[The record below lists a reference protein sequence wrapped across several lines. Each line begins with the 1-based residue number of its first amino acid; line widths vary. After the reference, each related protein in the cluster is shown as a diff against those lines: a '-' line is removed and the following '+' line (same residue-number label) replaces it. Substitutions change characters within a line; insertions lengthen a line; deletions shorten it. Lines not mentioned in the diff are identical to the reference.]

1 MLTRMR
7 HIVLFFWLCMGQSIF
22 GQISLSMKAIYPVS
36 HELEKTEIWD
46 FYINRKA
53 RGKSLNE
60 VIKNNPFHN
69 IVFLLP
75 EETKERDYILQV
87 PDYKINR
94 LFVYGVDSVNHR
106 VRQLIVF
113 GDEIDRDEYLHHT
126 RTVQARLH
134 KGEFTHLIASY
145 NRPGNIPQLPV
156 VLWETAEYLNHWG
169 SIESAYGVLL
179 GLLISYLFYILLAGW
194 LTKNYLFGVFGFWIF
209 TYILYYFI
217 SSGFVK
223 FYLLPHFNEFYSFI
237 RLIIVVFGLFTIN
250 EFALRHYELRNN
262 ARFFVWFWYFFIALT
277 IVLNSFIFLSGINL
291 YEGYE
296 AQFVWL
302 VRILV
307 IVFIIENFYLPIRYY
322 NRTGKV
328 TYLTYLLLI
337 SILAFGIYL
346 YQAMYIVDLDVD
358 RFILGISILLVL
370 EIFAIALGIAWYTL
384 KEKKQIIDLLN
395 ERNSLQ
401 VESNLAQYHIRQNER
416 RIIATDLHDDVL
428 NRLSML
434 ASLSTEGVI
443 TVKEI
448 KSRLQQI
455 SEDIKSYTR
464 SLYPIWIDKQPL
476 EELLLD
482 YFKSYAQS
490 KGIQFGLN
498 ISKDVLTIPKMKK
511 LQIFR
516 IAQEFFQNSIKY
528 GQPTEIHFE
537 LMRIEQDLLINL
549 RDNGVGFDPNQME
562 KGIGMISLETR
573 VKALRGEVEIFSR
586 MGEGVRWKVK
596 LPIQ

>member
-1 MLTRMR
+1 MLTRVR
-7 HIVLFFWLCMGQSIF
+7 HILFVIWLCTSSTIF
-22 GQISLSMKAIYPVS
+22 GQISLPLKAIYPVS

-46 FYINRKA
+46 FYIHRK
-53 RGKSLNE
+53 GTGESLNE
-60 VIKNNPFHN
+60 VVKNNPFHN

-75 EETKERDYILQV
+75 KETKERDYILQV

-106 VRQLIVF
+106 VHQLIVF
-113 GDEIDRDEYLHHT
+113 GDELDRDQYSHHS
-126 RTVQARLH
+126 RTVQARLY

-156 VLWETAEYLNHWG
+156 VLWDTSAYLKHWG
-169 SIESAYGVLL
+169 SIESAYGVLF

-209 TYILYYFI
+209 TYMLYYFI

-223 FYLLPHFNEFYSFI
+223 YYLLPHFNEFYSFI

-250 EFALRHYELRNN
+250 EFALRHYELRNK
-262 ARFFVWFWYFFIALT
+262 ALFFVWFWYFFIALT
-277 IVLNSFIFLSGINL
+277 IVLNSFIFISGINL

-307 IVFIIENFYLPIRYY
+307 IVFIIENFYLPVRYY
-322 NRTGKV
+322 QRTGKV

-358 RFILGISILLVL
+358 QFILGISILLVL
-370 EIFAIALGIAWYTL
+370 EVFAIALGIAWYTL
-384 KEKKQIIDLLN
+384 KEAKRIIELLH
-395 ERNSLQ
+395 EQNSLQ

-416 RIIATDLHDDVL
+416 RIIATDLHDDIL

-434 ASLSTEGVI
+434 ASLSKAGVLTI
-443 TVKEI
+443 KEI

-482 YFKSYAQS
+482 YFGPYAES
-490 KGIQFGLN
+490 KGIQFSLN
-498 ISKDVLTIPKMKK
+498 ISKEVLQISKMKK
-511 LQIFR
+511 LQLFR

-528 GQPTEIHFE
+528 GHPTEIYFE
-537 LMRIEQDLLINL
+537 VIKNQQALHVDL
-549 RDNGVGFDPNQME
+549 RDNGVGFDPKQLE

-573 VKALRGEVEIFSR
+573 VKALRGEVEIVSNK
-586 MGEGVRWKVK
+586 GEGVRWKVK
-596 LPIQ
+596 LPIP

>member
-1 MLTRMR
+1 
-7 HIVLFFWLCMGQSIF
+7 
-22 GQISLSMKAIYPVS
+22 
-36 HELEKTEIWD
+36 
-46 FYINRKA
+46 
-53 RGKSLNE
+53 
-60 VIKNNPFHN
+60 
-69 IVFLLP
+69 
-75 EETKERDYILQV
+75 
-87 PDYKINR
+87 
-94 LFVYGVDSVNHR
+94 
-106 VRQLIVF
+106 
-113 GDEIDRDEYLHHT
+113 
-126 RTVQARLH
+126 
-134 KGEFTHLIASY
+134 
-145 NRPGNIPQLPV
+145 
-156 VLWETAEYLNHWG
+156 
-169 SIESAYGVLL
+169 
-179 GLLISYLFYILLAGW
+179 
-194 LTKNYLFGVFGFWIF
+194 
-209 TYILYYFI
+209 
-217 SSGFVK
+217 
-223 FYLLPHFNEFYSFI
+223 
-237 RLIIVVFGLFTIN
+237 
-250 EFALRHYELRNN
+250 
-262 ARFFVWFWYFFIALT
+262 
-277 IVLNSFIFLSGINL
+277 
-291 YEGYE
+291 
-296 AQFVWL
+296 
-302 VRILV
+302 
-307 IVFIIENFYLPIRYY
+307 
-322 NRTGKV
+322 
-328 TYLTYLLLI
+328 
-337 SILAFGIYL
+337 
-346 YQAMYIVDLDVD
+346 MYIVDLDVD

-516 IAQEFFQNSIKY
+516 IAQEFFQNSVKY

>member
-1 MLTRMR
+1 
-7 HIVLFFWLCMGQSIF
+7 MGQSIF

-46 FYINRKA
+46 YYINRKA

-60 VIKNNPFHN
+60 VVKNNPFHN
-69 IVFLLP
+69 IVFTLP
-75 EETKERDYILQV
+75 RETKERDYILQV

-113 GDEIDRDEYLHHT
+113 GDEIDRDEYLHRT
-126 RTVQARLH
+126 RTVQARLY
-134 KGEFTHLIASY
+134 KGKFTHLIASY

-156 VLWETAEYLNHWG
+156 QLWDTAEYLNNWG
-169 SIESAYGVLL
+169 SIESAYGVLF

-209 TYILYYFI
+209 TYMLYYFI

-237 RLIIVVFGLFTIN
+237 RLIIVVFGLFAIN

-262 ARFFVWFWYFFIALT
+262 ARFFVWFWNFFIALT
-277 IVLNSFIFLSGINL
+277 IVLNSFIFLTGFNL

-296 AQFVWL
+296 SQFVWL

-322 NRTGKV
+322 QRTGKV

-337 SILAFGIYL
+337 SIIAFGIYL

-464 SLYPIWIDKQPL
+464 TLYPIWIDKQPL

-482 YFKSYAQS
+482 YFKPYAQS

-498 ISKDVLTIPKMKK
+498 ISKDVLAIPKMKK

-596 LPIQ
+596 LPIL

>member
-1 MLTRMR
+1 
-7 HIVLFFWLCMGQSIF
+7 MGQSIF

-46 FYINRKA
+46 YYINRKA

-60 VIKNNPFHN
+60 VVKNNPFHN
-69 IVFLLP
+69 IVFTLP
-75 EETKERDYILQV
+75 RETKERDYILQV

-113 GDEIDRDEYLHHT
+113 GDEIDRDEYLHRT
-126 RTVQARLH
+126 RTVQARLY
-134 KGEFTHLIASY
+134 KGKFTHLIASY

-156 VLWETAEYLNHWG
+156 QLWDTAEYLNNWG
-169 SIESAYGVLL
+169 SIESAYGVLF

-209 TYILYYFI
+209 TYMLYYFI

-237 RLIIVVFGLFTIN
+237 RLIIVVFGLFAIN

-262 ARFFVWFWYFFIALT
+262 ARFFVWFWNFFIALT
-277 IVLNSFIFLSGINL
+277 IVLNSFIFLTGFNL

-296 AQFVWL
+296 SQFVWL

-322 NRTGKV
+322 QRTGKV

-337 SILAFGIYL
+337 SIIAFGIYL

-370 EIFAIALGIAWYTL
+370 EIFVIALGIAWYTL
-384 KEKKQIIDLLN
+384 KEKKRIIHLLH
-395 ERNSLQ
+395 EQNSLQ
-401 VESNLAQYHIRQNER
+401 LESNLAQYHIRQNER

-464 SLYPIWIDKQPL
+464 TLYPIWINKQPL

-482 YFKSYAQS
+482 YFKPYAQS

-498 ISKDVLTIPKMKK
+498 ISKDVLAIPKMKK

-537 LMRIEQDLLINL
+537 LIRIEQDLLINL

-596 LPIQ
+596 LPIP